1 MMADILKFP
10 EDKIKRVQYSSTED
24 EDSFKKNKQKFVEKL
39 VEHYGIQLLNKLA
52 MHGFDVEDNSF
63 MYDYIFSM
71 EALKSCLYRNVGL
84 EHPLQRLS
92 DMSENIVGESD
103 FDIEEDED

>member
-10 EDKIKRVQYSSTED
+10 KDKIKRVQHTGVDD
-24 EDSFKKNKQKFVEKL
+24 EETFRKNKEKFVERL
-39 VEHYGIQLLNKLA
+39 IEHYGIQLLNKLA

-71 EALKSCLYRNVGL
+71 EALKSCLYRNVGI
-84 EHPLQRLS
+84 EHPLQRFS
-92 DMSENIVGESD
+92 DKSEDVIGQSE
-103 FDIEEDED
+103 FDVEEDE